1 MVNNMMYQTDLFH
14 IETSDF
20 ELTSDHFCEMVDFN
34 LYYDNKKYFG
44 SGFTTKHIDFYLNSV
59 EPVFNNYFWCNSS
72 IVIKDFTVD
81 SLISALEDIFENP
94 TASLED
100 IFTRIE

>member
-1 MVNNMMYQTDLFH
+1 MMYQTDLFH

-34 LYYDNKKYFG
+34 LHYDNKKYFG

-59 EPVFNNYFWCNSS
+59 EPVFNNYFWCTSS

-94 TASLED
+94 TVSLED

>member
-1 MVNNMMYQTDLFH
+1 MYQTDLFH

-34 LYYDNKKYFG
+34 LHYDNKKYFG

-59 EPVFNNYFWCNSS
+59 EPVFNNYFWCTSS

-94 TASLED
+94 TVSLED